1 MASIKVLG
9 ARIPVEFKI
18 GKEAVLPMDQAAI
31 LKGAGEMAA
40 LINSKTWPPAF
51 AAAFKGM
58 KKIVFFEGKVKV
70 NGHLVDRPGV
80 DEDDAIFYW
89 EASEFNNNTD
99 ADVRANTF
107 FHDCWHVVQFK
118 AAGKK
123 FAKGEKERVAREVDA
138 LNQQIAVARILGN
151 DAREIKFIEDFRDD
165 QDRIKARLDEGVAGV
180 GGAVAPH
187 KPGAMRPGG

>member
-1 MASIKVLG
+1 MASIKILG
-9 ARIPVEFKI
+9 ATIPVEFKV
-18 GKEAVLPMDQAAI
+18 GKDAVLPMDQAAI

-70 NGHLVDRPGV
+70 NGHLIDRPGV

-89 EASEFNNNTD
+89 EASEFTANTD

-118 AAGKK
+118 AKGNK
-123 FAKGEKERVAREVDA
+123 FAKDQKEQVAREVDA
-138 LNQQIAVARILGN
+138 INQQIAVARILGN
-151 DAREIKFIEDFRDD
+151 DAREIKFLEDFRDD
-165 QDRIKARLDEGVAGV
+165 QARIKARLDEGVGGGA
-180 GGAVAPH
+180 GAVAPH